1 MQRNAG
7 MRSMRETMSQKRPR
21 QRGDHLDCTCDFQTV
36 EYVKRI
42 DSGFSDLFVCFCGK
56 EVSLPRF
63 ITQPSLSSHQ
73 PLSAT
78 PFRESSHQ

>member
-42 DSGFSDLFVCFCGK
+42 DSGFSDLFVCFCGR
-56 EVSLPRF
+56 EVSLSRS
-63 ITQPSLSSHQ
+63 TRLSHH
-73 PLSAT
+73 PLSVELLST
-78 PFRESSHQ
+78 ENSRQ